1 MITRGDFPALFFLQ
15 ELKMS
20 ANELVDIVNENDEVT
35 DTVER
40 HVMREKHLPHR
51 ASYIAVMDPSGRFL
65 IEIRTLTKDY
75 APGLFDAV
83 VGGVMQHGEQPDLSA
98 ARELKEEVGLDA
110 SSGDTTLT
118 SLGKLRIPYRDG
130 VHFLF
135 GYLYLAKSS
144 AITVRQQEEVMGIM
158 LLGRSEV
165 EKLMDSC
172 TWDSQIAFKEILK
185 RADEHKLLK
194 IS

>member
-1 MITRGDFPALFFLQ
+1 
-15 ELKMS
+15 MS
-20 ANELVDIVNENDEVT
+20 ANELVDIVNDNDEVT

-83 VGGVMQHGEQPDLSA
+83 VGGVMQHGEEPDLSA

-118 SLGKLRIPYRDG
+118 SLGKLRIPYLDG

-194 IS
+194 IN